1 MNVVL
6 REKNTQLRYTDAPGL
21 AALIQGGIVSA
32 METLLEYQVH
42 FTGNT
47 SGSAHPRSNLFVLRA
62 ADDIGPLADFLYTV
76 ELRRF
81 PSDFHGEQSEV
92 LRPWITVHGADG
104 LSGWPDDILMVI
116 TEAGGDMPA

>member
-1 MNVVL
+1 MNVVF
-6 REKNTQLRYTDAPGL
+6 REKGAQLRYTDALGL
-21 AALIQGGIVSA
+21 SALIQGGILAA

-42 FTGNT
+42 FTGT
-47 SGSAHPRSNLFVLRA
+47 ASGSGHPRSNLFVLRA

-104 LSGWPDDILMVI
+104 LSGWPDDILTAI
-116 TEAGGDMPA
+116 TEAAADMPA